1 MAEESAAVPT
11 LRDGVEEIDEK
22 HSDSLEADK
31 GIPVGK
37 DLIQIVKTTGD
48 VGEVFADGPRLIDV
62 GEDGKERP
70 IGGN

>member
-48 VGEVFADGPRLIDV
+48 VGEVFYGNRPSMLALLDFRLLD
-62 GEDGKERP
+62 P
-70 IGGN
+70 